1 MLSSSLFSDAKP
13 SEPGTIAILWI
24 TVESYDTDTS
34 SAFIEEIILKA
45 GILIQRFLE
54 ISSSA
59 FPGKEFLLDL
69 NRKFD
74 IILCNPFQSHTA
86 VPMFNYP
93 SLS

>member
-59 FPGKEFLLDL
+59 FPGKEFLLSPKEAYAYDRYIPIPNSRVL
-69 NRKFD
+69 
-74 IILCNPFQSHTA
+74 A
-86 VPMFNYP
+86 
-93 SLS
+93 